1 MSTGQA
7 IFNNKQS
14 KRDLIIILFCYYLRD
29 EKSNFQALGHHEK
42 D

>member
-29 EKSNFQALGHHEK
+29 VSEMAFKK
-42 D
+42 